1 MMRSPDYEALKSL
14 VNAEELGVD
23 VSLGDVAGALDIGT
37 QAAAAVL
44 QRLADDQLIEARFNP
59 GDDQVL
65 SAHVLR
71 VTAAGHRAYELGP
84 MSSGSR
90 VAPERSYMQSSD
102 VSRIF
107 ISHASVDR
115 SLAGALVQLLRLG
128 TDLTRQQVFYTSGEG
143 TGVPTGKNFIDYIRE
158 QLLSTVLVVQLIT
171 PSFVR
176 SGFCMCELGGVWVS
190 QVESF
195 PIVVPPVTYHDMR
208 GILGNIEVERLDE
221 HGTALDRLHDRVK
234 ARLQLSPDTAS
245 WNSARR
251 QFLVQ
256 LPDLLSEVRNTRDQA
271 IAAPSTRG
279 GGAAI
284 RYAILKHL
292 AELHDKQ
299 SLTSSILEPDL
310 DAVAIDAGTSRD
322 IVRRELGRLLT
333 EGLIEGFAE
342 SMNRGALEG
351 ECRITAEGLKTL
363 SGWHGPA

>member
-1 MMRSPDYEALKSL
+1 MRSPDYEALKSL
-14 VNAEELGVD
+14 VHAEELGVD
-23 VSLGDVAGALDIGT
+23 VSLDDVAGALDIGT

-44 QRLADDQLIEARFNP
+44 QRLTDDQLIEARFNR

-71 VTAAGHRAYELGP
+71 VTAAGHRAYEQGP
-84 MSSGSR
+84 MSPDSR
-90 VAPERSYMQSSD
+90 VVPERSYMQSSD

-143 TGVPTGKNFIDYIRE
+143 TGVPTGENFIDYIRN
-158 QLLSTVLVVQLIT
+158 QLQNTVLVVQLVT
-171 PSFVR
+171 PAFLR
-176 SGFCMCELGGVWVS
+176 SGFCMCELGGVWVT

-195 PIVVPPVTYHDMR
+195 PIIVPPVTYNDIR
-208 GILGNIEVERLDE
+208 GILGNIQVERLDE

-234 ARLQLSPDTAS
+234 ARLQLIPDTAS
-245 WNSARR
+245 WNSERR
-251 QFLVQ
+251 QFLAL
-256 LPDLLSEVRNTRDQA
+256 LPDLLREVRNTHADA
-271 IAAPSTRG
+271 STAPSTRG

-284 RYAILKHL
+284 RYVILKHL

-299 SLTSSILEPDL
+299 ALTSSILEPDL
-310 DAVAIDAGTSRD
+310 EAVAIDAGTSRD
-322 IVRRELGRLLT
+322 IVRRELARLLT

-363 SGWHGPA
+363 SKWRPPE